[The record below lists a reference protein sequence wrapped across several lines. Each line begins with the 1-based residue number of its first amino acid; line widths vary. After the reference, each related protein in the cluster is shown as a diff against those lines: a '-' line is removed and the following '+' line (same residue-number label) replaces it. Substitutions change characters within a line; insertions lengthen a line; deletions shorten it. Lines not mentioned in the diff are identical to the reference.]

1 MNLPDD
7 PVYHVQPVDVFTL
20 KPNAWN
26 PNTVFNKELALLE
39 QSILEN
45 GWVHPLI
52 INGSGIIIDGY
63 HRHWLAK
70 NSQKIMERDAG
81 LVPCVV
87 LDISDR
93 EAMMMTVRINRAKG
107 THGAM
112 PMRDLVR
119 TLIDEYDV
127 TPDEM
132 VQKMGMTESEVGL
145 LYEGSLLKERNLQ
158 AHQYSKAWTPIETT
172 HEQPENFERDGED
185 DG

>member
-7 PVYHVQPVDVFTL
+7 PVYHVQPTDVFTL

-52 INGSGIIIDGY
+52 INANGIIIDGF

-81 LVPCVV
+81 IVPCVV
-87 LDISDR
+87 LDIPDR
-93 EAMMMTVRINRAKG
+93 EAMMLTVRINRAKG

-119 TLIDEYDV
+119 TLVDDYDV
-127 TPDEM
+127 TADEM
-132 VQKMGMTESEVGL
+132 VEKMGMTESEVGL
-145 LYEGSLLKERNLQ
+145 LYDGSLLKERNLQ
-158 AHQYSKAWTPIETT
+158 NHKYSKAWVPIETT
-172 HEQPENFERDGED
+172 HQVKEPEFERDGED
-185 DG
+185 G